1 MERAAWLLSA
11 AFGFL
16 AVALGAFGA
25 HGLKAKMLPLADG
38 AQRLEWWGTGAHY
51 QAIHALALGLVAV
64 LASRTESAAPKVS
77 VVAFSVGIV
86 LFSGSLYTMTLTGVR
101 ALGAVTPFGGV
112 AMLVGWGAMLVAA
125 LGVRTAP

>member
-1 MERAAWLLSA
+1 MERLAWMASA
-11 AFGFL
+11 VFGFL

-38 AQRLEWWGTGAHY
+38 AQRLEWWATGAHY

-64 LASRTESAAPKVS
+64 LAARAQGPAPKVA
-77 VVAFSVGIV
+77 VVAFSIGIV
-86 LFSGSLYTMTLTGVR
+86 LFSGSLYTMTLTGIR

-112 AMLVGWGAMLVAA
+112 AMLVGWGAMFVAA
-125 LGVRTAP
+125 LGVRPSP